1 MMVFGYG
8 LWALMIFCA
17 VFWSI
22 AYAQRMQE
30 SYFKCIGAMFSGF
43 FASNVMGRLLPEDDG
58 VIGCCDFIPLFWVF
72 GTSICFFVW
81 KTRGV
86 GLCSGIFFMMACIG
100 LLVGLFDG
108 SDIFDTISASMVV
121 CSSICFLGRR
131 DLKTEGCLTI
141 FFLMAWMLWLF
152 GGLSYLCYWL

>member
-1 MMVFGYG
+1 
-8 LWALMIFCA
+8 
-17 VFWSI
+17 
-22 AYAQRMQE
+22 
-30 SYFKCIGAMFSGF
+30 
-43 FASNVMGRLLPEDDG
+43 
-58 VIGCCDFIPLFWVF
+58 
-72 GTSICFFVW
+72 
-81 KTRGV
+81 
-86 GLCSGIFFMMACIG
+86 MMACIG

-108 SDIFDTISASMVV
+108 SDIFDTISASMAV